1 MHEFPSKFLALP
13 APGGSHI
20 KPEIPTLPQM
30 PANDSRSVVY
40 GNDLNSSDLLLLG
53 ANRSLRGIMV
63 EEYGIGNNFSWEF
76 PTAFSTTSRKVI
88 VDDGDHK
95 YFIKEK
101 PSYSCTPYKLGISAR
116 FQEFLSEET
125 SFVPRIINTKSGSPY
140 LQIGDAYFFTTDFK
154 EGRMFNGSLQDVKA
168 AGVALGIMHN
178 HSQKFEFPGL
188 QKRNATEDVLPFIDI
203 AEGLKG
209 ADHYRWKEEAIL
221 ALRTTVDKYGGQ
233 LDQDVPYVVN
243 HGDYAPFNLVYDET
257 GVTAL
262 NDFDNVEYRTRVRDL
277 AGAIVSFCDGL
288 SYAGATSTLRRPIAT
303 SFDPEKARIFVKGY
317 LEAAPPLSD
326 EEKADLVG
334 EINVRWSKIMALG
347 IMRGDFNY
355 HDVLEALP
363 FQAFVEQNIPAII

>member
-1 MHEFPSKFLALP
+1 
-13 APGGSHI
+13 
-20 KPEIPTLPQM
+20 
-30 PANDSRSVVY
+30 
-40 GNDLNSSDLLLLG
+40 
-53 ANRSLRGIMV
+53 
-63 EEYGIGNNFSWEF
+63 
-76 PTAFSTTSRKVI
+76 
-88 VDDGDHK
+88 
-95 YFIKEK
+95 
-101 PSYSCTPYKLGISAR
+101 
-116 FQEFLSEET
+116 
-125 SFVPRIINTKSGSPY
+125 
-140 LQIGDAYFFTTDFK
+140 
-154 EGRMFNGSLQDVKA
+154 
-168 AGVALGIMHN
+168 MHN